1 MMKPL
6 GAKSLLNWVHF
17 VNNGGSCFFLVF
29 CLPQDLNLSAFFRL
43 TGYEQGTFPLKCTSS
58 VEFIKWKSLELL
70 EKLVEPFYI
79 PQKKGHCK

>member
-17 VNNGGSCFFLVF
+17 VNNGEKLLLLVF

-43 TGYEQGTFPLKCTSS
+43 TGYEQGMY
-58 VEFIKWKSLELL
+58 E
-70 EKLVEPFYI
+70 
-79 PQKKGHCK
+79 QR